1 MRVKAD
7 NPVSVC
13 VCVSKWEIFKC
24 FSSFQYHQVVRISDG
39 GFI

>member
-13 VCVSKWEIFKC
+13 VCVSNWEIFKR
-24 FSSFQYHQVVRISDG
+24 FLLFNITKW
-39 GFI
+39 